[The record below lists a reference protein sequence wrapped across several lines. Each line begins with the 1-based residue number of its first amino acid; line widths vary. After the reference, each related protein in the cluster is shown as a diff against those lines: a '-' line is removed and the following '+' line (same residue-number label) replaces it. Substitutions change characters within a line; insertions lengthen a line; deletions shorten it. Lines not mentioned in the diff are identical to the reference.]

1 MPEALHLTRLIQ
13 APPARVFQAFT
24 DPEHLQKWWGPE
36 RFTNPRCLWN
46 AEPEGELDVHMR
58 GPDGQIFPMGGRML
72 EVVADRRLTF
82 LTWPLD
88 AEGRPLFE
96 VRTTVVLE
104 ADGPHTRLSLAAEV
118 SGLTAEGAPYV
129 EGMAQGWDQSLHR
142 LDLLV
147 WEPLS
152 EREVVAFRHYPAS
165 PGEVHA
171 AWVDPERLATWWGP
185 AGFTNT
191 NELCEPWP
199 GGTWRF
205 TMHGPDGKDYPN
217 VCRFVEVEPHRIAI
231 QHVGAPEF
239 ILSADLIP
247 EGEGTRLVWRQA
259 FAEAD
264 TCRKLRSYVL
274 QPNEDNLDR
283 LGADLAAH
291 R

>member
-1 MPEALHLTRLIQ
+1 MAEPLHLTRLIQ

-36 RFTNPRCLWN
+36 RFTTPRCLWN
-46 AEPEGELDVHMR
+46 AEPEGELDLHLR
-58 GPDGQIFPMGGRML
+58 APDGQIFPMGGRML
-72 EVVADRRLTF
+72 DVEVDRRLVF

-88 AEGRPLFE
+88 AQGRPRFE
-96 VRTTVVLE
+96 VRTTVVLDP
-104 ADGPHTRLSLAAEV
+104 DGPHTRLTLR
-118 SGLTAEGAPYV
+118 AEGAPPL
-129 EGMAQGWDQSLHR
+129 EGMAQGWDQGLHR

-147 WEPLS
+147 GEPLS
-152 EREVVAFRHYPAS
+152 DREVVAFRHLHAT

-185 AGFTNT
+185 AGFTNSF
-191 NELCEPWP
+191 EVCEPRP

-217 VCRFVEVEPHRIAI
+217 VCRFVEVEPHRITI

-239 ILSADLIP
+239 TLTALLVP

-259 FAEAD
+259 FAEAAL
-264 TCRKLRSYVL
+264 CRQLRDFVR

-283 LGADLAAH
+283 LEADLAAH